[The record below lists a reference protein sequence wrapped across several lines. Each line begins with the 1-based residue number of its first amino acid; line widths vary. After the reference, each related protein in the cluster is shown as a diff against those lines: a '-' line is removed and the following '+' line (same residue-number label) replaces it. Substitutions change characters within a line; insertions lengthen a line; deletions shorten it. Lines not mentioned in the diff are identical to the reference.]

1 MLPVSSLAS
10 SLLRLLSFYQLH
22 GSYKPKAEVPLFITS
37 EEQFSVWK
45 PRTPKPLDREEV
57 ADGMTSTP
65 RLLRT
70 LSVYV

>member
-22 GSYKPKAEVPLFITS
+22 GSQKPKAEVPVFIMS
-37 EEQFSVWK
+37 EGKFSVWK
-45 PRTPKPLDREEV
+45 PRIPRSLDREEV
-57 ADGMTSTP
+57 ADGMASTS

-70 LSVYV
+70 LSIYV